1 MTARADQAA
10 RLLADPV
17 LAEAFQSVREAI
29 LRKIEECPI
38 RDTEGAERA
47 RLMLKLLRD
56 VRGNLELAIQDGK
69 VEQLRLEEAQR
80 FSIVRR

>member
-1 MTARADQAA
+1 MA
-10 RLLADPV
+10 RLLENPE
-17 LAEAFQSVREAI
+17 LAEAFANVREGI

-38 RDTEGAERA
+38 RDTEGAERL

-56 VRGNLELAIQDGK
+56 VRGNLDLAIQDGK
-69 VEQLRLEEAQR
+69 VEQLRLSEDPQR